1 MEKVIKV
8 DEDCNRQGNINE
20 DRPSLG
26 LTMTGALAFKSNQKE
41 PGDQLFVPIAA
52 NWLASRTDYDE
63 EFAGTQNSEIG
74 LKPQQLPHT

>member
-1 MEKVIKV
+1 
-8 DEDCNRQGNINE
+8 
-20 DRPSLG
+20 
-26 LTMTGALAFKSNQKE
+26 MTGALAFKSNQKE